1 MENFRISRETYQ
13 YLCRKLQRVI
23 SHEDTTLCT
32 AISVEKRVAVTLWCL
47 ATCSEY
53 RTIAHLFGLARSTV
67 CVIVHDTCKAIF
79 WCCKSYSLHFQVEKS
94 LKE

>member
-1 MENFRISRETYQ
+1 MENFRISQETYQ

-32 AISVEKRVAVTLWCL
+32 AVSVKKCVAVTLWCL

-53 RTIAHLFGLARSTV
+53 RTIAHLFGLAEVLFVSLFMIRDAKVIYYISTWR
-67 CVIVHDTCKAIF
+67 TA
-79 WCCKSYSLHFQVEKS
+79 
-94 LKE
+94 